1 MGSTLTHHPAGHAQ
15 ALHAALLFTPLRVGS
30 ALRLSNRLAV
40 APMTRVSATAHGH
53 ATHQMAD
60 YYEAFAAGGFGLVIT
75 EGIYTDKA
83 HAQGYLFQ
91 PGLADDAQRDAW
103 RTVVDRVHA
112 HGGSIVAQLMHAG
125 ALSQGNPHR
134 STTKGPSA
142 VQPTG
147 QQLAFYRGEGPYRVP
162 EAMSAEEISAV
173 TEGFAQAARRAQ
185 EAGFDGVE
193 IHGANGYLLDQFL
206 TAHTNLR
213 EDGYGGSLAN
223 RLRLTVDVIQAVRQS
238 TTKGFVVG
246 VRTSQ
251 GKVNDFA
258 HKWKGGEADASH
270 IFAAL
275 GALPIDYLHT
285 TEFEAWRP
293 AFGDHGPSL
302 AALARRH
309 VSVPVLAN
317 GSLHEPAQASGMVA
331 RQEADWVS
339 LGRGALTHAN
349 WPARLRASERLETFD
364 RGLLAPI
371 ADLANAARHLDAQG
385 RLTTRRLPA

>member
-1 MGSTLTHHPAGHAQ
+1 MSTFAERPAGDAQ
-15 ALHAALLFTPLRVGS
+15 TAPAGLFTPLRVGG
-30 ALRLSNRLAV
+30 LSLPNRLAV
-40 APMTRVSATAHGH
+40 APMTRVSATPEGH
-53 ATHQMAD
+53 ATEQMAD
-60 YYEAFAAGGFGLVIT
+60 YCGAFAAGGFGLVVT

-112 HGGSIVAQLMHAG
+112 HGGRIVAQLMHAG

-134 STTKGPSA
+134 IATKAPS
-142 VQPTG
+142 VVLPRG
-147 QQLAFYRGEGPYRVP
+147 QQMPFYRGEGPYRMP
-162 EAMSAEEISAV
+162 EAMSAEDISEAV
-173 TEGFAQAARRAQ
+173 EGFAHAARRAR

-213 EDGYGGSLAN
+213 EDHYGGSLAN
-223 RLRLTVDVIQAVRQS
+223 RLRLTVEVVEAVRRA
-238 TTKGFVVG
+238 TTGRFVVG

-251 GKVNDFA
+251 GKVNDFT
-258 HKWKGGEADASH
+258 HKWEGGEADAAQ
-270 IFAAL
+270 IFAKL

-293 AFGDHGPSL
+293 AFGEHGPSL
-302 AALARRH
+302 AALARQH
-309 VSVPVLAN
+309 VSMPVLAN
-317 GSLHEPAQASGMVA
+317 GSLHDATQAEGMVA
-331 RQEADWVS
+331 RREADFVS
-339 LGRGALTHAN
+339 LGRGALTHAD
-349 WPARLRASERLETFD
+349 WPARLRAGEAHESFD

-371 ADLANAARHLDAQG
+371 ADLANAIRHRAELHLSVGGAPALD
-385 RLTTRRLPA
+385 R